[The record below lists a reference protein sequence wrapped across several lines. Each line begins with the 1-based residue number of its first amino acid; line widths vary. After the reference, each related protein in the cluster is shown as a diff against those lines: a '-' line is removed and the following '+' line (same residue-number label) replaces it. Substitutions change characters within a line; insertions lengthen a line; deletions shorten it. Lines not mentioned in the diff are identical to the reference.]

1 VSMKARALPFL
12 AALAL
17 LSATAIVR
25 AQQAAP
31 PAPASPSTP
40 PAAAE
45 APETP
50 APPAFAATFFDD
62 GPFLGIHV
70 EDVTRANMAEY
81 GLAGEPRGVGV
92 REVVKGSP
100 AERAG
105 LREHDV
111 IVRFEGEEVGSVRK
125 LTRLIEE
132 SAPDHTVRISVLRGG
147 SEQQLGATLAR
158 HEPVMMPSAGGVL
171 SGGVDLADAQ
181 RFGEE
186 WAKNSEKW
194 KRQNEE
200 LNKKLEEL
208 QRTHPGVLALGPSRR
223 IGVTTSPLGKQ
234 LADYFGVSHGI
245 LVSSVEPNS
254 PAEKAGLRA
263 GDVITEA
270 AGQQVEDAGDLVRA
284 LGDKDDGEVTLTI
297 VRERKQRNV
306 RVKPERWES
315 PRGVLINPEGFRLE
329 APIAATV
336 VPRIAVP
343 PALAAPH
350 VVVPRVVAPQLYAL
364 PRVRVLGPGDRVL

>member
-1 VSMKARALPFL
+1 MSMKARALPFL

-147 SEQQLGATLAR
+147 S
-158 HEPVMMPSAGGVL
+158 
-171 SGGVDLADAQ
+171 
-181 RFGEE
+181 
-186 WAKNSEKW
+186 
-194 KRQNEE
+194 
-200 LNKKLEEL
+200 
-208 QRTHPGVLALGPSRR
+208 
-223 IGVTTSPLGKQ
+223 
-234 LADYFGVSHGI
+234 
-245 LVSSVEPNS
+245 
-254 PAEKAGLRA
+254 
-263 GDVITEA
+263 
-270 AGQQVEDAGDLVRA
+270 
-284 LGDKDDGEVTLTI
+284 
-297 VRERKQRNV
+297 
-306 RVKPERWES
+306 
-315 PRGVLINPEGFRLE
+315 
-329 APIAATV
+329 
-336 VPRIAVP
+336 
-343 PALAAPH
+343 
-350 VVVPRVVAPQLYAL
+350 
-364 PRVRVLGPGDRVL
+364 